1 MFGWM
6 NFLTV
11 PVNVLEGEGGG
22 TFCEILS
29 DLLGQGRTDMGF

>member
-1 MFGWM
+1 M

-11 PVNVLEGEGGG
+11 PVNALGGD